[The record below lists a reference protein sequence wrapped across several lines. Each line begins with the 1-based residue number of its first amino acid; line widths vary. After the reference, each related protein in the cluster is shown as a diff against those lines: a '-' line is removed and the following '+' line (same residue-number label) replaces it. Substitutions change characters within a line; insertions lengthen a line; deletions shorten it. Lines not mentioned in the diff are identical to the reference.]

1 MEESSLL
8 YWNQPVKG
16 EEPQST
22 MLSPS
27 LPIVS
32 DGGEEE
38 AQSILNKSVSEP
50 TVSKPAAGL
59 VRVSSSTASLTTCD
73 SWDSSSNYND
83 DLSAHS
89 STPLVVV
96 ENMTTATEGSESMP
110 ICIMDDDDNDE
121 MDEGV
126 GAGVEKRR
134 SSCKHNHD
142 DDNVSIAG
150 SIGSHLSTIS
160 MTSDTISITADTNS
174 NKKVRLTLSEE
185 TINTLMIDTKT
196 HFPHFLDLDELELL
210 SDDELSDYDS
220 DDEEYY
226 PHNDDLLANLEYK
239 YHNQEDKDVE
249 VFSRIAN
256 RMDLTSL
263 LHILQGHE
271 QNGRM
276 GTTSNMVGTKMDDQQ
291 TPVEKNFRWATATGV
306 REDGNGSDDVHV
318 DVIEIESFKDRKDLW
333 WNAYEFNTIR
343 AELLKTITIFTKY
356 RQDYID
362 ALKIVY
368 KGLEPP
374 EIIEENMKQYLS
386 KESYHARGLESHM
399 VSDLVKTK
407 RMRHRKE
414 VLRQQKVCKT
424 RGDEYTKECNCLF
437 QQSTLHTTMFIKFA
451 ERMGQ
456 FDEIESLLV
465 NTTTTP
471 ATATI

>member
-1 MEESSLL
+1 
-8 YWNQPVKG
+8 
-16 EEPQST
+16 

-27 LPIVS
+27 LPLVS
-32 DGGEEE
+32 DDGGEEE
-38 AQSILNKSVSEP
+38 QSNMIKSVVSEPP
-50 TVSKPAAGL
+50 TVSKPAEGGL

-96 ENMTTATEGSESMP
+96 ENIAEGSSESMP

-185 TINTLMIDTKT
+185 TVNTLMIDTKT

-291 TPVEKNFRWATATGV
+291 ILIPK
-306 REDGNGSDDVHV
+306 
-318 DVIEIESFKDRKDLW
+318 K
-333 WNAYEFNTIR
+333 
-343 AELLKTITIFTKY
+343 
-356 RQDYID
+356 
-362 ALKIVY
+362 
-368 KGLEPP
+368 
-374 EIIEENMKQYLS
+374 
-386 KESYHARGLESHM
+386 M
-399 VSDLVKTK
+399 V
-407 RMRHRKE
+407 
-414 VLRQQKVCKT
+414 
-424 RGDEYTKECNCLF
+424 
-437 QQSTLHTTMFIKFA
+437 
-451 ERMGQ
+451 
-456 FDEIESLLV
+456 
-465 NTTTTP
+465 
-471 ATATI
+471 